1 MPPPNEIKQASRAL
15 EIITP
20 LGPDILG
27 LRSIHVREQ
36 LSGGFTIEAEM
47 SSADP
52 DINFDQ
58 IVGHPV
64 GVRLSLQ
71 DGTMRYWHALVA
83 RFMYVETTG
92 AFYHYRATLVPWL
105 WALTRS
111 ADCRIFQDKKRSEIV
126 QEVLRDRGAN
136 DFELRL
142 SGSYLPEEY
151 CVQYR
156 ETDFNFV
163 SRLLEQEGIAYYFKH
178 DENLGKLIM
187 ADEKAAYDH
196 APVAEL
202 LYRPTGEKDDRI
214 DNVHAWEVEH
224 EVQATQ
230 YALSD
235 YNPLKPKES
244 LLRTAKVDRSYGL
257 NDRQLF
263 DYPGEYNKPGEAE
276 RISRIRLDEVQAASE
291 VIHART
297 TCRALGAGHLFALKD
312 HPRADQNREYL
323 VTFIELHFDAGE
335 FSGTDQPKPKVSCA
349 FTAIPSSQ
357 TYRPPRLTP
366 RPTIHG
372 LQPAVVVG
380 PSGEEIYTDENGRVK
395 VHFFWDRH
403 GKADEKSSCWLRVA
417 QGWAGKKWGA
427 LYLPRIGHEVLVS
440 FLEGDPD
447 RPVVTGSVYN
457 GENTPP
463 YPLPAEKTKSTLK
476 SLSSKG
482 GGGFNE
488 IRLEDKKGEEQ
499 IFVHAEKDT
508 DTRIKNDAYEWIGHD
523 THLIVKN
530 DQVEEIGNDRHEKIK
545 RDHVE
550 EVDRDHHLT
559 VKGKEAIAVTGSHS
573 FKVTGDVIEVY
584 GANQST
590 QVTKDLYIKAANIV
604 IEATTNITIN
614 VGDSFIA
621 IEASGIKIGTNG
633 DIVLDAKKNINQKAT
648 MDVKIEATANASM
661 KGTAGLKLESPA
673 NAEMKSAATTVK
685 GDGML
690 TLKGGMVQI
699 N

>member
-1 MPPPNEIKQASRAL
+1 MATTEILQASRAL

-20 LGPDILG
+20 LGKDVLG

-36 LSGGFTIEAEM
+36 LSGGFTIEAEL
-47 SSADP
+47 SSNDP
-52 DINFDQ
+52 DIKFDN

-64 GVRLSLQ
+64 GIRLNLQ
-71 DGTMRYWHALVA
+71 GGTRRYWHAQVA
-83 RFMYVETTG
+83 RFMSVETTG
-92 AFYHYRATLVPWL
+92 ALFHYRALLVPWL

-111 ADCRIFQDKKRSEIV
+111 ADCRIFQSKKRSDIV
-126 QEVLRDRGAN
+126 QEVFRDRGAN

-142 SGSYLPEEY
+142 SGAYQPEEY

-163 SRLLEQEGIAYYFKH
+163 SRLLEQEGIAYYFQH
-178 DENLGKLIM
+178 DENAGKMILS
-187 ADEKAAYDH
+187 DEKAGYDN
-196 APVAEL
+196 APIEQLV
-202 LYRPTGEKDDRI
+202 YRPNGEKDERP
-214 DNVHAWEVEH
+214 DNIHAWEIEH

-230 YALSD
+230 YALTD
-235 YNPLKPKES
+235 YNPLKPRES
-244 LLRTAKVDRSYGL
+244 LLRTAKVDRGHGI

-276 RISRIRLDEVQAASE
+276 RLSRIRLDEVQAAAE
-291 VIHART
+291 VIRART
-297 TCRALGAGHLFALKD
+297 TCLGLGAGHLFKLKD
-312 HPRADQNREYL
+312 HPRDEQNREYL
-323 VTFIELHFDAGE
+323 VTSIDLRFDAGE
-335 FSGTDQPKPKVSCA
+335 FAGTAQGKTQATSA

-366 RPTIHG
+366 RPTVHG

-395 VHFFWDRH
+395 VQFFWDRY
-403 GKADEKSSCWLRVA
+403 GKADDKSSCWLRVA

-447 RPVVTGSVYN
+447 RPIVTGSVYN
-457 GENTPP
+457 AENMPP
-463 YPLPAEKTKSTLK
+463 YALPAEKTKSTLK

-482 GGGFNE
+482 GEGFNE
-488 IRLEDKKGEEQ
+488 IRFEDKKGDEQ
-499 IFVHAEKDT
+499 IFTHAEKDT
-508 DTRIKNDAYEWIGHD
+508 DTRVKNDAYEWIGRDAHR
-523 THLIVKN
+523 IVKN
-530 DQVEEIGNDRHEKIK
+530 DQVEEVGNDHQVKIK
-545 RDHVE
+545 RDQVE
-550 EVDRDHHLT
+550 AVDRDHHLT
-559 VKGKEAIAVTGSHS
+559 IKGKEAIAITGSQS
-573 FKVTGDVIEVY
+573 LKVTGDVIEVY

-590 QVTKDLYIKAANIV
+590 QITKNLYIKAENIV

-621 IEASGIKIGTNG
+621 IEAGGIKIGTNG
-633 DIVLDAKKNINQKAT
+633 DITLDAKKGITAKA
-648 MDVKIEATANASM
+648 MADVKIEATANASV

-673 NAEMKSAATTVK
+673 TAELKSAATTVK